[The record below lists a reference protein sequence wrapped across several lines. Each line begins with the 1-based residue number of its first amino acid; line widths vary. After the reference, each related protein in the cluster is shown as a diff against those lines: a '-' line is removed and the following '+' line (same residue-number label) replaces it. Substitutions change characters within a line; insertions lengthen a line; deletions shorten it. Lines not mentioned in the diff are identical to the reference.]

1 MTPCS
6 TFVFAAAIITNLA
19 QLANCGTP
27 GTRYAVEGI
36 VTYTDNKP
44 LGLVAMEDDS
54 GNAVTIANETTNP
67 FIEIKAGDVIR
78 ATGRT
83 AIGSYKSIRINC
95 SKIKILGRRD
105 PPPPLK
111 TSVKDLADGRM
122 DSRFVRIN
130 ATLRDVFLDEID
142 SDIVFIVLQDGNDTV
157 ICFRMRD
164 EASVKR
170 LQAMIGAR
178 LEVTGACV
186 FLDSGSRTRLG
197 RTLVVNNSDSL
208 KIVSSPPN
216 DEFDVPGIDE
226 LDRLDPSRIAQSG
239 RCRTVGTVI
248 ATWGRNKLLIKDNWS
263 RLTEVE
269 LADQE
274 LPPCGIM
281 AEVAGL
287 PASNF
292 FRINLLR
299 AKWRN
304 VLGPPLKPSVAE
316 VIEVKSLFSDEKNRF
331 RYDPSW
337 YGRTIRIRGI
347 VKAMMSGEYS
357 NKRFFLESDSFMIPV
372 DTTPAPTAI
381 DRVKIGYGIE
391 IAGVCIMEGSN
402 WSPYSAFPQIHG
414 MTLVVRSPDDIRVI
428 SRPSWWTPKRLLIV
442 LGIVL
447 SILGG
452 IAFWNILLHRA
463 VRVREKD
470 LKKEIFAHVNSDMK
484 MRERNNLSIELH
496 DSLSQ
501 GLTGVS
507 LEIDSARHL
516 SDNPAE
522 MNRHLDLAA
531 KTLKSCRNEL
541 RTCIYDLRSNTLS
554 DHDMNDSIRRALDP
568 FIDNTT
574 LTVRFNVPRERI
586 SDNVA
591 HNILRIIG
599 ELVANAVHHG
609 HASSVKVAG
618 SIDKAT
624 IHFSVQD
631 DGCGFDPDRCPGAGQ
646 GHFGIQGIRERL
658 KRLNGE
664 LSFASSAES
673 GTGSSTPIRWRSRFA
688 TPLIRCSVL

>member
-1 MTPCS
+1 MMPCS

-19 QLANCGTP
+19 QLADCVVP
-27 GTRYAVEGI
+27 GARYAISGV
-36 VTYTDNKP
+36 VTYAESRVS
-44 LGLVAMEDDS
+44 GVVAVEDSS
-54 GNAVTIANETTNP
+54 GNAVTIANETFNP
-67 FIEIKAGDVIR
+67 FCDVRAGDIIH
-78 ATGRT
+78 ASGRT
-83 AIGSYKSIRINC
+83 AIGSNGTIRRNC
-95 SKIKILGRRD
+95 SSLGVTGRGA
-105 PPPPLK
+105 PPPP
-111 TSVKDLADGRM
+111 TPASVKDLADGRM
-122 DSRFVRIN
+122 DSRFVRIT

-142 SDIVFIVLQDGNDTV
+142 SGFACLVLQDGGDTV
-157 ICFRMRD
+157 LCFRRRGED
-164 EASVKR
+164 TVKR
-170 LQAMIGAR
+170 LQAMVGSR
-178 LEVTGACV
+178 LEVTGVCS
-186 FLDSGSRTRLG
+186 FLNGGSRIRLG
-197 RTLVVNNSDSL
+197 RALVVSGNDAF
-208 KIVSSPPN
+208 KVMSSPPK
-216 DEFDVPGIDE
+216 DDFDVPDTRE
-226 LDRLDPSRIAQSG
+226 LGKLDPSRIAQHG

-248 ATWGRNKLLIKDNWS
+248 ATWGRNKLIVKDNWS

-269 LADQE
+269 LAEDD
-274 LPPCGIM
+274 LPACGTM
-281 AEVAGL
+281 VEVAGL

-299 AKWRN
+299 AKWRKS
-304 VLGPPLKPSVAE
+304 LGPPLLFDAPKDIP
-316 VIEVKSLFSDEKNRF
+316 VKSLFSDRNNQF

-337 YGRTIRIRGI
+337 FGRTIRIRGT

-372 DTTPAPTAI
+372 DTTPAPAAI
-381 DRVKIGYGIE
+381 DKVKIGYGVE
-391 IAGVCIMEGSN
+391 LAGVCIMEGSN

-428 SRPSWWTPKRLLIV
+428 SHPSWWTPKRLLIV

-452 IAFWNILLHRA
+452 IAFWNILLHKA
-463 VRVREKD
+463 VKAREKD

-516 SDNPAE
+516 SDNPEE

-531 KTLKSCRNEL
+531 RTLKSCRNEL
-541 RTCIYDLRSNTLS
+541 RTCIYDLRSNMLS
-554 DHDMNDSIRRALDP
+554 DHDMNDSIRRTLDP
-568 FIDNTT
+568 FIGNTN
-574 LTVRFNVPRERI
+574 LAVRFNVPREQL

-618 SIDKAT
+618 SIDQT
-624 IHFSVQD
+624 SIHFSVQD
-631 DGCGFDPDRCPGAGQ
+631 DGCGFDPDQCPGAGQ

-664 LSFASSAES
+664 LSFASSAEN
-673 GTGSSTPIRWRSRFA
+673 GTKAIVSMELPEDDNLEEDT
-688 TPLIRCSVL
+688 